1 MSSFDFVEPLL
12 EYVKDKAKKFLEK
25 HGIENEYVDIER
37 NANENKNSLEDYINS
52 LLNSTVDAVA
62 KKKYKSFKEI
72 REEFNSHYL
81 SQN

>member
-12 EYVKDKAKKFLEK
+12 EYVKDTAKKFLEK

-62 KKKYKSFKEI
+62 KKENKSFKEI

>member
-12 EYVKDKAKKFLEK
+12 EYVKDKAKKILEK

-62 KKKYKSFKEI
+62 KKENKSFKEI